1 MYPLTNVVFAFEV
14 FFFLFFFYEMVLC
27 LTVKTEIFKDI
38 FQVLSYFVRAM
49 VKSKAKR

>member
-1 MYPLTNVVFAFEV
+1 MYPLTNVVFAFKV

-38 FQVLSYFVRAM
+38 FQVLSYFVRAR